1 MKKLEKRANK
11 VIYKLVERKNIGQL
25 TWQSLSF
32 QNNTQILIIRNPV
45 ICTICEVVITMAME
59 VGTRMPM
66 AVTV

>member
-11 VIYKLVERKNIGQL
+11 VIYKLVERKNIGLL

-32 QNNTQILIIRNPV
+32 QNNTKILIIRNPV